1 MSQNDA
7 LLIEKG
13 VPVLNKKEKDKL
25 RGKWQAQTWDDMLLS
40 LNSFGKYIMLR
51 PTGFGKTFTCAAACN
66 IGAHTEKETD
76 KASKLGITLGNNDM
90 LLNNGKVL
98 NNKRMSNIHKKKVI
112 FVYVSEILKQTF
124 DTYVK
129 SGLIINGKE
138 RIQYETYASVAM
150 HWGDKEY
157 LRENLDIENVGLII
171 FDEVQRMGAINTS
184 KALDVAIPYLEELGI
199 YYIGATATPE
209 RATGYDVCDKYFKYN
224 YPESDK
230 YTYCWGEHIYSL
242 NDCFSTGLLLPP
254 HYEFIT
260 DNPNKIKTYR
270 KELRQTKASM
280 VAELKTMDATNPD
293 RDMLI
298 NNVKELQ
305 NAVIKNSSKIVHDTM
320 IELYDCGNQYLTDG
334 EELKK
339 VEHSSIQRPEKLP
352 KYMRFLVFAP
362 NQESLKSEE
371 KVIDEDGAVKNF
383 GNMVAR
389 TRNEFL
395 EAFGRYGY
403 RIRTTIISSA
413 NNKERNNVKLIDNED
428 IAAKEANEIAA
439 KAGSKMKAR
448 LRSEEE
454 LGKAVVPQDLVI
466 DLIFSI
472 NMLNVGYHVEGI
484 TGLVFKRWTGSNQIF
499 LQQLGRCLSSV
510 SDTIPVVFD
519 YVNVEDS
526 RGITAPLYT
535 YDKQSKKVT
544 ENADGTINLENRGKN
559 KKRAQGIFNR
569 IQLNNDGVILPVG
582 VDGKPVDIA
591 TLNKIDAKYIII
603 DTKTASVDKIVSR
616 CNVYQ
621 ERTTSKKIYNLAYEK
636 YMNYID
642 IQGRHLMSN
651 VHNIGILSEML
662 RITILKVDK
671 QAAQSKNLTI
681 NFKAFL
687 EFLKNNKKDVYMLYD
702 ALDEYIK
709 TKGKCERFKAIS
721 SEINSLLA
729 ASKTVDN
736 SIGVNIKLLVDRNKI
751 DDFKSNRNVLKL
763 LKEKQFDTSKDL
775 VYY

>member
-13 VPVLNKKEKDKL
+13 VPVLSKYEKDKL
-25 RGKWQAQTWDDMLLS
+25 RGKWQSQTWDDMLLS

-66 IGAHTEKETD
+66 IGVHTEKEID
-76 KASKLGITLGNNDM
+76 KANKLGVTLSNNDI

-98 NNKRMSNIHKKKVI
+98 DNKRISNIHKKKVI
-112 FVYVSEILKQTF
+112 FVYISEILKQTF
-124 DTYVK
+124 NTYVEN
-129 SGLIINGKE
+129 GLIINGRE
-138 RIQYETYASVAM
+138 RVQYETYASVQL

-157 LRENLDIENVGLII
+157 LKENLDIENVGLVI
-171 FDEVQRMGAINTS
+171 FDEVQRMGAIETS
-184 KALDVAIPYLEELGI
+184 KALEIAIPYLEELGI
-199 YYIGATATPE
+199 YYIGATATHE
-209 RATGYDVCDKYFKYN
+209 RATGYDVCDKYFKHY
-224 YPESDK
+224 YPGTDK

-260 DNPNKIKTYR
+260 DNPDKIKKYR
-270 KELRQTKASM
+270 KEVRQTRASM
-280 VAELKTMDATNPD
+280 IAELNTMDATNPN
-293 RDMLI
+293 RDILI
-298 NNVKELQ
+298 NNIKELQ
-305 NAVIKNSSKIVHDTM
+305 NAIIKNSSKIVHDTM
-320 IELYDCGNQYLTDG
+320 IELYDCGSEYVTN
-334 EELKK
+334 EEVLGKAEHGSLK
-339 VEHSSIQRPEKLP
+339 RPERLP

-362 NQESLKSEE
+362 NQESLKSEA
-371 KVIDEDGAVKNF
+371 VAIDENGRIKNF

-389 TRNEFL
+389 TRNDFL

-413 NNKERNNVKLIDNED
+413 NSKERNNVKLIDNED
-428 IAAKEANEIAA
+428 LAAEEANEIAA

-448 LRSEEE
+448 VRSEEE

-484 TGLVFKRWTGSNQIF
+484 TGIVFKRWTGSNQIF

-535 YDKQSKKVT
+535 YDRQNKKVT
-544 ENADGTINLENRGKN
+544 ENADGTVNLETKN
-559 KKRAQGIFNR
+559 KTKKKVQGTFNR
-569 IQLNNDGVILPVG
+569 IQLDNDGVILPVG
-582 VDGKPVDIA
+582 VDGRPVNPAAI
-591 TLNKIDAKYIII
+591 NKIDAKYVIV
-603 DTKTASVDKIVSR
+603 DTKTASIDKIVSR

-621 ERTTSKKIYNLAYEK
+621 ERINSKKIYNIAYDK
-636 YMNYID
+636 YMSYID
-642 IQGRHLMSN
+642 IQGKHLISN
-651 VHNIGILSEML
+651 VYNIGMLSEML
-662 RITILKVDK
+662 RLTILKVDK

-687 EFLKNNKKDVYMLYD
+687 EYLKNNKKDVYVLYD
-702 ALDEYIK
+702 ALDEYID
-709 TKGKCERFKAIS
+709 TKGNCEKFKAVS
-721 SEINSLLA
+721 SEINSLIA
-729 ASKTVDN
+729 VSKTVDN
-736 SIGVNIKLLVDRNKI
+736 SIGVNIKILISKNKI
-751 DDFKSNRNVLKL
+751 DEFRNNKKMMEL
-763 LKEKQFDTSKDL
+763 LRDLLFNTSTDL
-775 VYY
+775 IYY